1 MKVVV
6 VYESMFGNTHR
17 IADAI
22 GAGLGTLAE
31 VEVVS
36 VDEATPELVVP
47 ADLLVVGG
55 PTHAHG
61 MVRHASQASAA
72 EQADKDDLDLD
83 PHAEGEI
90 LRDWFS
96 NLPKGAGNPAAAF
109 DTRIDINEHLSGRAS
124 KGIAKRLKGH
134 RFNLVAAPES
144 FLVDKENELLAGE
157 LERAEAWGRDLMSRI
172 ASLV

>member
-61 MVRHASQASAA
+61 MVRHASQSSAA
-72 EQADKDDLDLD
+72 EQAEKDDLDLD

-96 NLPKGAGNPAAAF
+96 GLPKGPGTPAAAF
-109 DTRIDINEHLSGRAS
+109 DTRMDINEHLSGRAS

-144 FLVDKENELLAGE
+144 FLVDKANELLAGE